1 MSFTQTT
8 YAEAVKI
15 AHDNP
20 WSKLEV
26 SITDEGIK
34 RIKHFCKEHS
44 KSDIDIDHLCN
55 QAELSAP
62 DLVFG
67 YNATLL
73 IDKSDWEL
81 VGLPLTASDFDW
93 YIVN

>member
-1 MSFTQTT
+1 MSFTQIT
-8 YAEAVKI
+8 YLEAVEI
-15 AHDNP
+15 TQANP
-20 WSKLEV
+20 WAKLDV
-26 SITDEGIK
+26 VITDKGIK

-44 KSDIDIDHLCN
+44 KSEIDIPHLRN
-55 QAELSAP
+55 QAELLAP

-67 YNATLL
+67 YNATLF
-73 IDKSDWEL
+73 IHKSDWEL